1 MTDKHGNNYQ
11 LRAEKIQEISYRL
24 SMDVIPRQVIK
35 SPVSVEA
42 TGITTIWDCLV
53 SKYMENE
60 NKRGILGALGKMAG
74 MEV

>member
-11 LRAEKIQEISYRL
+11 LRAEKIQEMSYRL
-24 SMDVIPRQVIK
+24 SGDDVVMHLIK
-35 SPVSVEA
+35 SPVIETS